1 MKGKILLVLSLL
13 FSFSCTTLT
22 PQLRVKTVPESAQ
35 IAVRTAE
42 GEYKV
47 LGKGPLEISTQE
59 VFSLGS
65 RMSMIQ
71 VSKEGHK
78 PQSVLVVQGKTLEN
92 YEMLIQLE
100 KELAD
105 PKSNDI
111 RERQERLAK
120 SLAQAN
126 NLIFLKKYNEAE
138 NILKNVVSDFPH
150 ISVGYDLLG
159 NLHYLQKN
167 MKSALMNYEKS
178 FEINPENFE
187 TKRMIEKLRQVTG
200 SWGDT

>member
-1 MKGKILLVLSLL
+1 MKGIILFVTILLINSGCSTSVS
-13 FSFSCTTLT
+13 
-22 PQLRVKTVPESAQ
+22 QLRVKTVPESAQ

-71 VSKEGHK
+71 VSKEGYK
-78 PQSVLVVQGKTLEN
+78 PQSVLIVQGKTPEN
-92 YEMLIQLE
+92 YEMLVQLE

-138 NILKNVVSDFPH
+138 NILKNVVTDFPH

-159 NLHYLQKN
+159 NLYYLQKN
-167 MKSALMNYEKS
+167 MKSALLNYEKS

-187 TKRMIEKLRQVTG
+187 TKRMIEKLRQVTS
-200 SWGDT
+200 SWGET